1 MRTSEC
7 VEKTTA
13 TTTTLFDDGSGDKYD
28 VEEEGRE
35 TDKSFCRSLSVA
47 ASNEALCTDPTR
59 WRDRKKEEVERKVRV
74 FVYSRFVI

>member
-13 TTTTLFDDGSGDKYD
+13 TTTTLFDGGSGDKYD
-28 VEEEGRE
+28 VEEEGGE
-35 TDKSFCRSLSVA
+35 TDRVFAPLNVA
-47 ASNEALCTDPTR
+47 ASNEALCTHPTR

>member
-13 TTTTLFDDGSGDKYD
+13 TTTTLFDGGSGDKYD
-28 VEEEGRE
+28 VEEGGE
-35 TDKSFCRSLSVA
+35 TDRGFAPLNVA